1 MQKLINDLLLCLPF
15 LVFTRNDKG
24 KLNFSIS
31 TIDLMR
37 TVITPL
43 LIGGI
48 GVFVTVQVMKKDI
61 EFHTTQLSR
70 IEQQVNRVCAEV
82 ASIAQTQA
90 VIKTRQDD
98 RIEREK
104 AMRFGK

>member
-1 MQKLINDLLLCLPF
+1 MAIINDVLLCLPF

-31 TIDLMR
+31 AIDLMR
-37 TVITPL
+37 TVVTPL
-43 LIGGI
+43 LIGAV

-70 IEQQVNRVCAEV
+70 IETQVNRVCAEV
-82 ASIAQTQA
+82 STIAQNQA
-90 VIKTRQDD
+90 VIKAKQDD
-98 RIEREK
+98 RIERERIEK
-104 AMRFGK
+104 MKR

>member
-1 MQKLINDLLLCLPF
+1 M
-15 LVFTRNDKG
+15 V
-24 KLNFSIS
+24 
-31 TIDLMR
+31 DLMR

-43 LIGGI
+43 LIGAI

-61 EFHTTQLSR
+61 EFQATQLNR
-70 IEQQVNRVCAEV
+70 IESKVNIVCAEV
-82 ASIAQTQA
+82 VAIANTQA
-90 VIKTRQDD
+90 VIKARQDD